1 MSWMHSQVLW
11 FCGSASM
18 ASALPVFLLCLVL
31 TDSEAFKPLKPQN
44 SITHQEITETA
55 VLLKTTEVCKAV
67 AAKERR
73 DFVPPKQLSVT
84 SVQQACS
91 PSDAG
96 LTGAKF
102 KASIVAMYTSNAA
115 VDVAY
120 VLSDRHHF
128 DRESFTDGRKLI
140 TEGMASVKANI
151 QQEDFIPARLTLGK
165 IFHTLQDFYSHSN
178 WIELGNKRPN
188 SNLIRPDLPIGNL
201 ADINTPTCRS
211 CSEGNCRDNILP
223 EILKE
228 GKLTSGYFSLLS
240 SQKPKGKCSHGGLFD
255 QTSRTDPVGGINKDD
270 FEADH
275 GHLHREA
282 ANVAINAT
290 MELLEDIRGAAGEND
305 FLRLMGITR
314 SSVLCFVIDTT
325 GSTSDYIAEVKKLA
339 STIIDSKEG
348 TDEEPSAYILVPFND
363 QEVGELKRTTDSNI
377 FKVQINIIT
386 ADGSGDT
393 AEMSLSGLQLAL
405 TRAPP
410 SSEIFVFTDAP
421 AKDVHL
427 RSTVIALIESTKSV
441 VTFLHFSSQLSPA
454 GNDLYQELAEISGGQ
469 AIVVTKATLPQVTD
483 IIVDSSTPDLVN
495 ILQAVRNPGRP
506 DNFTFTVDPSV
517 SNLTV
522 YLTGSPLTFSLH
534 SPTGV
539 SQSSAVTDGSLGSVK
554 AVGNL
559 NMVRLN
565 TQTGLWEIRVT
576 STQPYSLKVT
586 AQSGLDFIY
595 NIVEMSQG
603 SGTGFIVK
611 EGRPRA
617 GRNITL
623 LLSVVGGDSPNVTE
637 VALVEVSG
645 SGVENG
651 TIEALGDG
659 DYLVFME
666 RVPDDEFVVLV
677 KGADSGSSRTST
689 ITFQRQSTTR
699 LRASSLAVT
708 ALANGTM
715 EAGIPFS
722 IPFSVTTNGMEGN
735 YTVRALDNRGFISS
749 FTTSLVLSSGGT
761 AQGSVEL
768 QAPDS
773 TPSGTD
779 VTLTVVAEAPGA
791 ADFNYNVLQL
801 SVSKCNALQVS
812 VPLLIPLALLPALWT

>member
-1 MSWMHSQVLW
+1 
-11 FCGSASM
+11 M
-18 ASALPVFLLCLVL
+18 ASALPVLLLCLVL

-73 DFVPPKQLSVT
+73 DFVPPKRLSVT
-84 SVQQACS
+84 SVKQACS
-91 PSDAG
+91 SSSAG

-128 DRESFTDGRKLI
+128 DGESFTDGRKLI
-140 TEGMASVKANI
+140 TEGMASIKANI

-201 ADINTPTCRS
+201 A
-211 CSEGNCRDNILP
+211 
-223 EILKE
+223 
-228 GKLTSGYFSLLS
+228 
-240 SQKPKGKCSHGGLFD
+240 GKCSHGGLFD

-483 IIVDSSTPDLVN
+483 IIVDSSTPALVN

-517 SNLTV
+517 RNLTV

-576 STQPYSLKVT
+576 STQPLCN
-586 AQSGLDFIY
+586 L
-595 NIVEMSQG
+595 E
-603 SGTGFIVK
+603 
-611 EGRPRA
+611 EH
-617 GRNITL
+617 
-623 LLSVVGGDSPNVTE
+623 NVDMQVNEPE
-637 VALVEVSG
+637 V
-645 SGVENG
+645 
-651 TIEALGDG
+651 I
-659 DYLVFME
+659 
-666 RVPDDEFVVLV
+666 
-677 KGADSGSSRTST
+677 
-689 ITFQRQSTTR
+689 
-699 LRASSLAVT
+699 
-708 ALANGTM
+708 
-715 EAGIPFS
+715 
-722 IPFSVTTNGMEGN
+722 
-735 YTVRALDNRGFISS
+735 
-749 FTTSLVLSSGGT
+749 
-761 AQGSVEL
+761 
-768 QAPDS
+768 
-773 TPSGTD
+773 
-779 VTLTVVAEAPGA
+779 
-791 ADFNYNVLQL
+791 
-801 SVSKCNALQVS
+801 
-812 VPLLIPLALLPALWT
+812 

>member
-1 MSWMHSQVLW
+1 MRI
-11 FCGSASM
+11 
-18 ASALPVFLLCLVL
+18 FLLGLRKIVL
-31 TDSEAFKPLKPQN
+31 YRIYRTVTDSEAFKPLKPQN

-73 DFVPPKQLSVT
+73 DFVPPKRLSVT
-84 SVQQACS
+84 SVKQACS
-91 PSDAG
+91 SSSAG

-128 DRESFTDGRKLI
+128 DGESFTDGRKLI
-140 TEGMASVKANI
+140 TEGMASIKANI

-201 ADINTPTCRS
+201 A
-211 CSEGNCRDNILP
+211 
-223 EILKE
+223 
-228 GKLTSGYFSLLS
+228 
-240 SQKPKGKCSHGGLFD
+240 GKCSHGGLFD

-363 QEVGELKRTTDSNI
+363 QE
-377 FKVQINIIT
+377 
-386 ADGSGDT
+386 
-393 AEMSLSGLQLAL
+393 MSLSGLQLAL

-441 VTFLHFSSQLSPA
+441 LSPA

-483 IIVDSSTPDLVN
+483 IIVDSSTPALVN

-517 SNLTV
+517 RNLTV

-565 TQTGLWEIRVT
+565 TQTGLWEIR
-576 STQPYSLKVT
+576 
-586 AQSGLDFIY
+586 
-595 NIVEMSQG
+595 G

-677 KGADSGSSRTST
+677 KGADSGSSRTSP
-689 ITFQRQSTTR
+689 ITFQRQSTTK

-708 ALANGTM
+708 ALTNGTM